1 MSSGL
6 GDSNLAARS
15 SSEAPSRVAAFF
27 DMDKTLIAENS
38 GSVYMKKRF
47 EDGDIDTWQLARS
60 LWDYFQYKAGIL
72 DILSWTRSMASEF
85 AGQSEEEL
93 ASEGRALFAKS
104 IAQLIFPEAR
114 SCVRAH
120 QERGHRVCIVS
131 GATRY
136 VIEPL
141 AEELGVEHMV
151 YTRLETQDGSFT
163 GRVLEPICFEEG
175 KIHLLQGFIEEE
187 SIDLAR
193 SWFYTDSVT
202 DQPLLDLVGHP
213 MVVNPDPRLYRLA
226 RRRRWPVRFF
236 DLNHSGQ
243 GVTPEGLEAGG
254 FRPYREASATLPPS
268 HDEGL

>member
-1 MSSGL
+1 MAAPDSS
-6 GDSNLAARS
+6 RS
-15 SSEAPSRVAAFF
+15 SSRVAAFF

-38 GSVYMKKRF
+38 GSVYIKKRF
-47 EDGDIDTWQLARS
+47 QDGEIDTWQLARS
-60 LWDYFQYKAGIL
+60 LWDYFQYKAGVL
-72 DILSWTRSMASEF
+72 DILSWTRSMALEF
-85 AGQSEEEL
+85 KGQSEEDL
-93 ASEGRALFAKS
+93 ASEGRALFAQH
-104 IAQLIFPEAR
+104 IAQLVFPEAR

-131 GATRY
+131 GSTRY

-141 AEELGVEHMV
+141 AEELGVEHIV
-151 YTRLETQDGSFT
+151 YTRLETEAGLFT

-175 KIHLLQGFIEEE
+175 KIHLLRGFIEEE

-213 MVVNPDPRLYRLA
+213 MVINPDPRLYRLA

-236 DLNHSGQ
+236 DLKHSGQ
-243 GVTPEGLEAGG
+243 GVTPEGLEADS
-254 FRPYREASATLPPS
+254 R
-268 HDEGL
+268 